1 MKSVKY
7 ISELI
12 MHYIYLFSV
21 CCTVFEKL
29 CLGFFQSVK
38 YWKIVSLEQ

>member
-1 MKSVKY
+1 MKRVKY

-38 YWKIVSLEQ
+38 YWKIGPLEQ